1 MQMQSVNGTPVP
13 PSLVSAMAPLP
24 DPGAL
29 QTLIPNGTSNGGSS
43 PQSPQQQSHPQ
54 PQHHTNGGGG
64 GGLWDI
70 PTGNGIMGGGSGAP
84 SLSSLSR
91 LNSMECWDYTI
102 ELECLRGPEDL
113 QLAAELGKTLLER
126 NKELE
131 ISLKQHQ
138 NVIEDQAQEIEYLT
152 KQNGALREVNDS
164 RMKIYEQLE
173 VSIQDL
179 ERDKYKLALENQAD
193 KKHVKT
199 LCRNI
204 ETLEAKVDELN
215 KTLDDFRHQL
225 ESERK
230 KNDRLRSDGAENG
243 GKSAKEL
250 VLLQPVN
257 YDGDDGNGSGPDE
270 DEITE
275 IDTSKPENFSFAFR
289 DMSHSTDVTD
299 CSHTGNSSAQLQV
312 PNHHSQQQQHMT
324 DLNLSEENEE
334 LMRIMQELEKTRK
347 CLIAE
352 QNRVAELEEQLAA
365 IAQENQILQS
375 KIVQINAPEE
385 MKSVHEELSILEEVR
400 QGQMCTRCLRGFEDR
415 ADDDSII
422 TGTEDDD
429 RSLMDLIQNADAP
442 QVYRSSVT
450 IKTSS
455 PKPDTLDL
463 SNASTN
469 NPYREL
475 VEKYEALLE
484 VQRNSLMRKPGGT
497 GGSPP
502 QGTQPQHA
510 VGQQQQ
516 QQQDGASQPLTQP
529 SLHDELGSGDFS
541 SLNTK
546 FTDEDGSKKD
556 DQSSNGTRRK
566 IGLRTPTDFSEAE
579 TTSSGFSDE
588 ISNKATQ
595 TDERPR
601 NFLCTIADG
610 EDCKFSIYEDQTV
623 IDSRFRFSPTHRELF
638 REIFGILKKAADN
651 RDEGEQLPLLDD
663 QNPPAVA
670 KSSATAPKVPPVTPA
685 NEEPPSEFGDD
696 TQSIIS
702 SAVSEQSFAM
712 SECITRSE
720 RKKIEKQAKYAEKH
734 SGEQENKPPI
744 GVAALPDGRILT
756 PYKRQP
762 LEYLTVAVGVN
773 KKKSRRRRNRGSSG
787 TDAVDRSDSPIA
799 LPSPARVLTSSGKK
813 GRTSYRPWNPNTVGS
828 SPSGSS
834 PSTTTA
840 NMMNPEWNG
849 NSMTIY
855 NRGINSPTPSSS
867 SATTTNRT
875 PTSAGQNAAVWKS
888 ASITPS
894 SATGN
899 RTINSSTN
907 RYSDLADESGE
918 VVEFKPSSASHDLHK
933 LKKLDLSYAEV
944 LRRAD
949 HCKHHNQRRS
959 HHHNNQK

>member
-1 MQMQSVNGTPVP
+1 M
-13 PSLVSAMAPLP
+13 
-24 DPGAL
+24 
-29 QTLIPNGTSNGGSS
+29 TSYNELNFEWSILCGKDYRD
-43 PQSPQQQSHPQ
+43 
-54 PQHHTNGGGG
+54 
-64 GGLWDI
+64 WDH
-70 PTGNGIMGGGSGAP
+70 S
-84 SLSSLSR
+84 
-91 LNSMECWDYTI
+91 
-102 ELECLRGPEDL
+102 DL

-131 ISLKQHQ
+131 SSLKHHQ
-138 NVIEDQAQEIEYLT
+138 NIIEDQAQEIEYLT

-179 ERDKYKLALENQAD
+179 ERDKYKLALENQAE
-193 KKHVKT
+193 KKHAKT

-204 ETLEAKVDELN
+204 ETLEAKVEDVN
-215 KTLDDFRHQL
+215 KTLDEVRRQL
-225 ESERK
+225 EAERK
-230 KNDRLRSDGAENG
+230 NNERLRSDGGAG
-243 GKSAKEL
+243 GGGGGCGSGRGVKDAIQL
-250 VLLQPVN
+250 RPVN
-257 YDGDDGNGSGPDE
+257 FDIDDGASGSGPDE

-275 IDTSKPENFSFAFR
+275 IDTTKPENFSFAFR
-289 DMSHSTDVTD
+289 DQSHSTDVTD
-299 CSHTGNSSAQLQV
+299 SSHNSFTNLQL
-312 PNHHSQQQQHMT
+312 PNHHNSLQQQQQQHHMN
-324 DLNLSEENEE
+324 DLNLTEENEE
-334 LMRIMQELEKTRK
+334 LIRIMQELEKTRK
-347 CLIAE
+347 CFVAE

-375 KIVQINAPEE
+375 KIVQINTTEE

-415 ADDDSII
+415 ADDESII

-429 RSLMDLIQNADAP
+429 RSLMDLIQNTDAP
-442 QVYRSSVT
+442 QVFRSSVT

-463 SNASTN
+463 SNASSN

-484 VQRNSLMRKPGGT
+484 VQRNSLMRKVSGSGG
-497 GGSPP
+497 P
-502 QGTQPQHA
+502 QALSQQHA
-510 VGQQQQ
+510 VAA
-516 QQQDGASQPLTQP
+516 QDGPSCLQPAGSGVATQP
-529 SLHDELGSGDFS
+529 SLHEELGSGDFS

-595 TDERPR
+595 TDERPS
-601 NFLCTIADG
+601 NFLCTIDNG
-610 EDCKFSIYEDQTV
+610 EDCKFSIYEGQTV
-623 IDSRFRFSPTHRELF
+623 IDSRFRFSPSHRELF

-663 QNPPAVA
+663 QIPAPS
-670 KSSATAPKVPPVTPA
+670 KTDTAPKVPPVTPA

-734 SGEQENKPPI
+734 GGGEQENKPPI

-762 LEYLTVAVGVN
+762 LEYLTVCVGVN
-773 KKKSRRRRNRGSSG
+773 KKKSRRRRNRVPTGADSP
-787 TDAVDRSDSPIA
+787 VDRSDSPIT
-799 LPSPARVLTSSGKK
+799 LPSPPRVFTSSGKK
-813 GRTSYRPWNPNTVGS
+813 GRTSYRPWNPNAAVTTS
-828 SPSGSS
+828 SPANS
-834 PSTTTA
+834 PSATPA
-840 NMMNPEWNG
+840 AAAEWNG
-849 NSMTIY
+849 NSMTVY
-855 NRGINSPTPSSS
+855 NRGLNSPTPSCSS
-867 SATTTNRT
+867 QRT
-875 PTSAGQNAAVWKS
+875 PTQASQSSAVSWKS
-888 ASITPS
+888 STAVVTPTSTASRNG
-894 SATGN
+894 GN
-899 RTINSSTN
+899 RYAELT
-907 RYSDLADESGE
+907 DESGE
-918 VVEFKPSSASHDLHK
+918 LVQFKPSSASHDLHK

-949 HCKHHNQRRS
+949 HCKQQSQRRS
-959 HHHNNQK
+959 HHHSHHK

>member
-1 MQMQSVNGTPVP
+1 MKTSVKGGSGGPSSSGGMVIHTGPSSVATNGIP
-13 PSLVSAMAPLP
+13 PPLQFP
-24 DPGAL
+24 NGSGSGSHPLSPIGQHNQT
-29 QTLIPNGTSNGGSS
+29 QTLGAGGGSNGGIWDISG
-43 PQSPQQQSHPQ
+43 
-54 PQHHTNGGGG
+54 NGIGIGGGG
-64 GGLWDI
+64 GVG
-70 PTGNGIMGGGSGAP
+70 GSSGGGSSSGAP
-84 SLSSLSR
+84 SLASLSR

-131 ISLKQHQ
+131 TSLKHHQ
-138 NVIEDQAQEIEYLT
+138 NIIEDQAQEIEYLT

-179 ERDKYKLALENQAD
+179 ERDKYKLALENQSE
-193 KKHVKT
+193 KKHTKT

-204 ETLEAKVDELN
+204 ESLEAKVEELN
-215 KTLDDFRHQL
+215 KTLEDVRRLL

-230 KNDRLRSDGAENG
+230 KNERLQNDSGSGRGGRNHVQLKPALSDGE
-243 GKSAKEL
+243 
-250 VLLQPVN
+250 
-257 YDGDDGNGSGPDE
+257 GNDSGPDE

-275 IDTSKPENFSFAFR
+275 IDTSKPESFSFAFR
-289 DMSHSTDVTD
+289 DQSQSTDVTD
-299 CSHTGNSSAQLQV
+299 GSHLGNSFSHL
-312 PNHHSQQQQHMT
+312 QQQHQLS
-324 DLNLSEENEE
+324 DLNLAEENEE
-334 LMRIMQELEKTRK
+334 LIRIMHELEKTRK
-347 CLIAE
+347 CFIAE

-375 KIVQINAPEE
+375 KIVQINTTEE

-415 ADDDSII
+415 PDDESII

-429 RSLMDLIQNADAP
+429 RSLMDLIQNTDVP
-442 QVYRSSVT
+442 QVYRSTVT
-450 IKTSS
+450 IKASS

-463 SNASTN
+463 SGSGSN

-484 VQRNSLMRKPGGT
+484 VQRNSLSRNKVSGGGT
-497 GGSPP
+497 PSGGTPHS
-502 QGTQPQHA
+502 QHTA
-510 VGQQQQ
+510 AAS
-516 QQQDGASQPLTQP
+516 QDGTNNGGGGVPVSGVAAHPG
-529 SLHDELGSGDFS
+529 SLNEELGSGDFS

-566 IGLRTPTDFSEAE
+566 VGLRTPTDFSETE

-610 EDCKFSIYEDQTV
+610 DDCKFSIYEDQTV
-623 IDSRFRFSPTHRELF
+623 VDSRFRFSPSHRELF
-638 REIFGILKKAADN
+638 REIFTILKKAADN

-663 QNPPAVA
+663 QNPPAA
-670 KSSATAPKVPPVTPA
+670 KAAATAATTTSPKVPPVTPA

-696 TQSIIS
+696 TQSLIS

-712 SECITRSE
+712 SECITKSE
-720 RKKIEKQAKYAEKH
+720 RKKIEKQTKYAEKH
-734 SGEQENKPPI
+734 GGEQENQPPV
-744 GVAALPDGRILT
+744 GATTTLPDGRVLT

-762 LEYLTVAVGVN
+762 LEYLTVAIGVN
-773 KKKSRRRRNRGSSG
+773 KKKSRRRRNRGIG
-787 TDAVDRSDSPIA
+787 DDAMDRSDSPVA
-799 LPSPARVLTSSGKK
+799 LPTPTRVFTSSGRK
-813 GRTSYRPWNPNTVGS
+813 GRSSYRPWNPDAHGS
-828 SPSGSS
+828 AS
-834 PSTTTA
+834 PSTTTQNGTA
-840 NMMNPEWNG
+840 EWNG

-855 NRGINSPTPSSS
+855 NRSHNSPAPAAANQRTPVSSRN
-867 SATTTNRT
+867 ATAWEST
-875 PTSAGQNAAVWKS
+875 PTSANRN
-888 ASITPS
+888 
-894 SATGN
+894 GN
-899 RTINSSTN
+899 RYTELT
-907 RYSDLADESGE
+907 DDSGE
-918 VVEFKPSSASHDLHK
+918 VVLFKPSPASHDLHK

-949 HCKHHNQRRS
+949 HCKHQSQRR
-959 HHHNNQK
+959 HHKK

>member
-1 MQMQSVNGTPVP
+1 MKMSVNGGAATTAAAGPG
-13 PSLVSAMAPLP
+13 SGLVTA
-24 DPGAL
+24 GAL
-29 QTLIPNGTSNGGSS
+29 MNGGPASPATQLGNGGVGVTQTGS
-43 PQSPQQQSHPQ
+43 QPQSPQLSQPQ
-54 PQHHTNGGGG
+54 PLGHN

-70 PTGNGIMGGGSGAP
+70 GGGGGGGSGAP
-84 SLSSLSR
+84 SLTSLSR

-131 ISLKQHQ
+131 TSLKHHQ
-138 NVIEDQAQEIEYLT
+138 NIIEDQAQEIEYLT

-179 ERDKYKLALENQAD
+179 ERDKYKLALENQAE
-193 KKHVKT
+193 KKHAKT
-199 LCRNI
+199 LCRTI
-204 ETLEAKVDELN
+204 ETLESKVEELN
-215 KTLDDFRHQL
+215 KTVDDVRRQL
-225 ESERK
+225 EAERK
-230 KNDRLRSDGAENG
+230 KNERLQNDTNG
-243 GKSAKEL
+243 GRNGKDG
-250 VLLQPVN
+250 VLLRPVGSDAG
-257 YDGDDGNGSGPDE
+257 DGDISGPEE

-275 IDTSKPENFSFAFR
+275 IDTSRPENFSFAFR
-289 DMSHSTDVTD
+289 DQSQSTDVTD
-299 CSHTGNSSAQLQV
+299 GSSFL
-312 PNHHSQQQQHMT
+312 HSKYQQQNLS
-324 DLNLSEENEE
+324 DLNLAEENEE
-334 LMRIMQELEKTRK
+334 LIRIMQELEKTRK
-347 CLIAE
+347 CFIAE

-375 KIVQINAPEE
+375 KIVQINTTEE

-415 ADDDSII
+415 GVDDESII
-422 TGTEDDD
+422 TGTEEDD
-429 RSLMDLIQNADAP
+429 RSLMDLIQNTDTP

-463 SNASTN
+463 SVASSN

-484 VQRNSLMRKPGGT
+484 VQRNSVNRKPSGVGTGT
-497 GGSPP
+497 GGGLPP
-502 QGTQPQHA
+502 NSVSAAQQP
-510 VGQQQQ
+510 
-516 QQQDGASQPLTQP
+516 QDGAPQ
-529 SLHDELGSGDFS
+529 HHHHNHHHEELGSGDFS

-623 IDSRFRFSPTHRELF
+623 IDSRFRFSPSHRDLF
-638 REIFGILKKAADN
+638 REIFTILKKAADN

-663 QNPPAVA
+663 QNPPASKAV
-670 KSSATAPKVPPVTPA
+670 TAPKVPPVTPA

-696 TQSIIS
+696 TQSVIS

-712 SECITRSE
+712 SECITKSE
-720 RKKIEKQAKYAEKH
+720 RKKIEKQTKYAEKH
-734 SGEQENKPPI
+734 GEQENKPPV

-762 LEYLTVAVGVN
+762 LEYLSVAVGVN
-773 KKKSRRRRNRGSSG
+773 KKKSRRRRNRGSGS
-787 TDAVDRSDSPIA
+787 DSMDRSDSPIA
-799 LPSPARVLTSSGKK
+799 LPTPTRAYTSTGKK
-813 GRTSYRPWNPNTVGS
+813 GRSSFRPWNPNEPVGS
-828 SPSGSS
+828 PTGNSS
-834 PSTTTA
+834 AASASTTA
-840 NMMNPEWNG
+840 AAAASEWNG

-855 NRGINSPTPSSS
+855 NRSVNSPTPNTSSQRSDQSFRNLTTGGSTSSS
-867 SATTTNRT
+867 SANRNVST
-875 PTSAGQNAAVWKS
+875 AGS
-888 ASITPS
+888 GS
-894 SATGN
+894 N
-899 RTINSSTN
+899 RFA
-907 RYSDLADESGE
+907 DLVDENGD
-918 VVEFKPSSASHDLHK
+918 VVQFKPSSASQDLHK

-949 HCKHHNQRRS
+949 HCKQTQRRQQQQHHH
-959 HHHNNQK
+959 HHHNK

>member
-1 MQMQSVNGTPVP
+1 MKMSVNSAAGP
-13 PSLVSAMAPLP
+13 PSLTTALANPGPPSSGSSQPVSPHQPAPHPL
-24 DPGAL
+24 
-29 QTLIPNGTSNGGSS
+29 NGT
-43 PQSPQQQSHPQ
+43 
-54 PQHHTNGGGG
+54 
-64 GGLWDI
+64 GLWDI
-70 PTGNGIMGGGSGAP
+70 PGSQVVTAASGGTTAEP
-84 SLSSLSR
+84 PMSLSSLSR

-131 ISLKQHQ
+131 SALKHHQ
-138 NVIEDQAQEIEYLT
+138 NIIEDQAQEIEYLT

-179 ERDKYKLALENQAD
+179 ERDKYKLALENQAE

-204 ETLEAKVDELN
+204 ETLEAKVDELT
-215 KTLDDFRHQL
+215 KTMDDVRRQLDA
-225 ESERK
+225 ERK
-230 KNDRLRSDGAENG
+230 KNERLQSDSLSGNGAGSRVQLRPVAG
-243 GKSAKEL
+243 G
-250 VLLQPVN
+250 
-257 YDGDDGNGSGPDE
+257 DGDDASLSGPDE

-289 DMSHSTDVTD
+289 DQSHSTDVTD
-299 CSHTGNSSAQLQV
+299 GSHLGQSFSHQHGGHHTNHQL
-312 PNHHSQQQQHMT
+312 S
-324 DLNLSEENEE
+324 DLNLAEENEE
-334 LMRIMQELEKTRK
+334 LIRIMQELERTRK
-347 CLIAE
+347 CFVAE

-375 KIVQINAPEE
+375 KIVQINTTEE

-415 ADDDSII
+415 PDDESII
-422 TGTEDDD
+422 TGTDADDD
-429 RSLMDLIQNADAP
+429 RSLMDLIQNAASEAGVP
-442 QVYRSSVT
+442 SAVYRSSVT

-455 PKPDTLDL
+455 PKPDTLDI
-463 SNASTN
+463 SGTSSN

-475 VEKYEALLE
+475 VAKYEALLE
-484 VQRNSLMRKPGGT
+484 VQRNSLMRKASTTTATTLT
-497 GGSPP
+497 GVTPP
-502 QGTQPQHA
+502 QQGQTQQSS
-510 VGQQQQ
+510 GQQQQ
-516 QQQDGASQPLTQP
+516 PGE
-529 SLHDELGSGDFS
+529 ELGSGDFS

-546 FTDEDGSKKD
+546 FTDEDGNSKKD
-556 DQSSNGTRRK
+556 DQSSNGGGTTRRK

-623 IDSRFRFSPTHRELF
+623 IDSRFRFSPSHRELF

-651 RDEGEQLPLLDD
+651 RDEGDQLPLLDD
-663 QNPPAVA
+663 QNPVVGGNGG
-670 KSSATAPKVPPVTPA
+670 KGGAPKVPPVTPA
-685 NEEPPSEFGDD
+685 AEEPPSEFGDD
-696 TQSIIS
+696 TQSVIS

-712 SECITRSE
+712 SECITKSE
-720 RKKIEKQAKYAEKH
+720 RKKIEKQNKYAEKH
-734 SGEQENKPPI
+734 GEQQQENKPPV

-762 LEYLTVAVGVN
+762 LDYLTVAVGVN
-773 KKKSRRRRNRGSSG
+773 KKKSRRRRNRGTG
-787 TDAVDRSDSPIA
+787 PDMDRSDSPVSTT
-799 LPSPARVLTSSGKK
+799 PSSPRCGSSGKK
-813 GRTSYRPWNPNTVGS
+813 GRTLYRPWNPNAASPATPSSSNLVSTS
-828 SPSGSS
+828 SPNG
-834 PSTTTA
+834 TA
-840 NMMNPEWNG
+840 TAEWNG
-849 NSMTIY
+849 TSMTIY
-855 NRGINSPTPSSS
+855 NRSINSPTPSSQQQPRNPVRP
-867 SATTTNRT
+867 ANHNRF
-875 PTSAGQNAAVWKS
+875 A
-888 ASITPS
+888 
-894 SATGN
+894 
-899 RTINSSTN
+899 
-907 RYSDLADESGE
+907 DLADDTP
-918 VVEFKPSSASHDLHK
+918 VQFKPSTASHDLHK

-949 HCKHHNQRRS
+949 LGKQRQRQ
-959 HHHNNQK
+959 HHHK

>member
-1 MQMQSVNGTPVP
+1 MKMSVNGGGTTTATVGPPPV
-13 PSLVSAMAPLP
+13 L
-24 DPGAL
+24 
-29 QTLIPNGTSNGGSS
+29 NGGGGGVAAVPSS
-43 PQSPQQQSHPQ
+43 TTAATTGSTSQQAPQSPQQQNQ
-54 PQHHTNGGGG
+54 PQSPLGHN
-64 GGLWDI
+64 GGLWDV
-70 PTGNGIMGGGSGAP
+70 GGGGGGSGAP

-131 ISLKQHQ
+131 TSLKHHQ
-138 NVIEDQAQEIEYLT
+138 NIIEDQAQEIEYLT

-179 ERDKYKLALENQAD
+179 ERDKYKLALENQAE

-204 ETLEAKVDELN
+204 ETLESKVDELG
-215 KTLDDFRHQL
+215 KTLDDVRRQL
-225 ESERK
+225 EAERK
-230 KNDRLRSDGAENG
+230 KNERLQNDSNGAGRRNGNG
-243 GKSAKEL
+243 G
-250 VLLQPVN
+250 VLLRPVGSDLG
-257 YDGDDGNGSGPDE
+257 DGDVSGPEE

-275 IDTSKPENFSFAFR
+275 IDTSRPENFSFAFR
-289 DMSHSTDVTD
+289 DQSHSTDVTD
-299 CSHTGNSSAQLQV
+299 GSHLGISFSQSRSN
-312 PNHHSQQQQHMT
+312 QQQNLS
-324 DLNLSEENEE
+324 DLNLAEENEE
-334 LMRIMQELEKTRK
+334 LIRIMQELEKTRK
-347 CLIAE
+347 CFIAE

-365 IAQENQILQS
+365 IAQENKILQS
-375 KIVQINAPEE
+375 KIVQINTTEE

-415 ADDDSII
+415 TGPADDDESII
-422 TGTEDDD
+422 TGTEGDD
-429 RSLMDLIQNADAP
+429 RSLIDLIQNADAP

-463 SNASTN
+463 SGASSN

-475 VEKYEALLE
+475 VAKYEALLE
-484 VQRNSLMRKPGGT
+484 VQRNSVSRKQSSGPT
-497 GGSPP
+497 TNASS
-502 QGTQPQHA
+502 
-510 VGQQQQ
+510 GQQQQ
-516 QQQDGASQPLTQP
+516 QQSLDGAAPHHAHP
-529 SLHDELGSGDFS
+529 HEELGSGDFS

-595 TDERPR
+595 TDEGPR
-601 NFLCTIADG
+601 NFLCTIAD
-610 EDCKFSIYEDQTV
+610 ENCKFSIYEDQTV
-623 IDSRFRFSPTHRELF
+623 IDSRFRFSPSHRELF
-638 REIFGILKKAADN
+638 REIFTILKKAANN

-663 QNPPAVA
+663 QNPPAA
-670 KSSATAPKVPPVTPA
+670 KAVTAPKVPPVTPA
-685 NEEPPSEFGDD
+685 NDEPPSEFGDD

-712 SECITRSE
+712 SECITKSE

-734 SGEQENKPPI
+734 GEQENKPPV

-762 LEYLTVAVGVN
+762 LEYLSVAVGVN
-773 KKKSRRRRNRGSSG
+773 KKKSRRRRNRG
-787 TDAVDRSDSPIA
+787 DNLDRSDSPIA
-799 LPSPARVLTSSGKK
+799 LPTPPRVYTSTGKK
-813 GRTSYRPWNPNTVGS
+813 GRSSYRPWNPNEPLASPAAGNS
-828 SPSGSS
+828 SA
-834 PSTTTA
+834 STATA
-840 NMMNPEWNG
+840 ATEWNG

-855 NRGINSPTPSSS
+855 NRSVNSPTP
-867 SATTTNRT
+867 
-875 PTSAGQNAAVWKS
+875 NAS
-888 ASITPS
+888 ASQRSGQTF
-894 SATGN
+894 
-899 RTINSSTN
+899 RSSTASTTAGSASSN
-907 RYSDLADESGE
+907 RFADLTDENGDAI
-918 VVEFKPSSASHDLHK
+918 VQFKPSSASQDLHK

-949 HCKHHNQRRS
+949 HCKHHSQRRQQ
-959 HHHNNQK
+959 HHHHQHK

>member
-1 MQMQSVNGTPVP
+1 
-13 PSLVSAMAPLP
+13 MASYNEL
-24 DPGAL
+24 DFEWSILCGKDWK
-29 QTLIPNGTSNGGSS
+29 NW
-43 PQSPQQQSHPQ
+43 SH
-54 PQHHTNGGGG
+54 
-64 GGLWDI
+64 
-70 PTGNGIMGGGSGAP
+70 S
-84 SLSSLSR
+84 
-91 LNSMECWDYTI
+91 
-102 ELECLRGPEDL
+102 DL

-131 ISLKQHQ
+131 TSLKHHQ
-138 NVIEDQAQEIEYLT
+138 NIIEDQAQEIEYLT

-179 ERDKYKLALENQAD
+179 ERDKYKLALDNQAE

-204 ETLEAKVDELN
+204 ETLESKVEELG
-215 KTLDDFRHQL
+215 KTLDDVRRQL
-225 ESERK
+225 EAERK
-230 KNDRLRSDGAENG
+230 KNERLQNDSCSAGRRNGKDG
-243 GKSAKEL
+243 
-250 VLLQPVN
+250 VLLRPVGSDLA
-257 YDGDDGNGSGPDE
+257 DGEISGPEE

-275 IDTSKPENFSFAFR
+275 IDTSRPENFSFAFR
-289 DMSHSTDVTD
+289 DQSHSTDVTD
-299 CSHTGNSSAQLQV
+299 GSHLAISFSHSRSHLQQ
-312 PNHHSQQQQHMT
+312 NMS
-324 DLNLSEENEE
+324 DLNLAEENEE
-334 LMRIMQELEKTRK
+334 LIRIMQELEKTRK
-347 CLIAE
+347 CFIAE

-375 KIVQINAPEE
+375 KIVQINTTEE

-415 ADDDSII
+415 TGGAEDEESII
-422 TGTEDDD
+422 TGTEGDD

-463 SNASTN
+463 SGSSSN

-475 VEKYEALLE
+475 VAKYEALLE
-484 VQRNSLMRKPGGT
+484 VQRNSVTRKQSNGPTTVGGLAQNAP
-497 GGSPP
+497 S
-502 QGTQPQHA
+502 
-510 VGQQQQ
+510 GQQQQ
-516 QQQDGASQPLTQP
+516 QQPLEGATAHHHHP
-529 SLHDELGSGDFS
+529 HEELGSGDFS

-595 TDERPR
+595 TDEGPR
-601 NFLCTIADG
+601 NFLCTIAD
-610 EDCKFSIYEDQTV
+610 ENCKFSIYEDQTV
-623 IDSRFRFSPTHRELF
+623 IDSRFRFSPSHRELF
-638 REIFGILKKAADN
+638 REIFTILKKAANN

-663 QNPPAVA
+663 QNPPAA
-670 KSSATAPKVPPVTPA
+670 KVATAPKVPPVTPA

-712 SECITRSE
+712 SECITKSE
-720 RKKIEKQAKYAEKH
+720 RKKIEKQTKYAEKH
-734 SGEQENKPPI
+734 GEQENNPPV

-762 LEYLTVAVGVN
+762 LEYLSVAVGVN
-773 KKKSRRRRNRGSSG
+773 KKKSRRRRNRAS
-787 TDAVDRSDSPIA
+787 DNMDRSDSPIA
-799 LPSPARVLTSSGKK
+799 LPTPPRVYTSTGKK
-813 GRTSYRPWNPNTVGS
+813 GRSSYRPWNPNEPSASPAGNCS
-828 SPSGSS
+828 S
-834 PSTTTA
+834 STATA
-840 NMMNPEWNG
+840 ASEWNG

-855 NRGINSPTPSSS
+855 NRSVNSPTPNSSSQRSGQNFRSSATSCSS
-867 SATTTNRT
+867 SATRNMTAGSSSSNRFADLT
-875 PTSAGQNAAVWKS
+875 DENGDAV
-888 ASITPS
+888 
-894 SATGN
+894 
-899 RTINSSTN
+899 
-907 RYSDLADESGE
+907 
-918 VVEFKPSSASHDLHK
+918 VQFKPSSASQDLHK

-949 HCKHHNQRRS
+949 HCKQHNQRRQ
-959 HHHNNQK
+959 HHK

>member
-1 MQMQSVNGTPVP
+1 MGSVSNETGYEGV
-13 PSLVSAMAPLP
+13 LV
-24 DPGAL
+24 DE
-29 QTLIPNGTSNGGSS
+29 N
-43 PQSPQQQSHPQ
+43 QQFI
-54 PQHHTNGGGG
+54 
-64 GGLWDI
+64 LD
-70 PTGNGIMGGGSGAP
+70 
-84 SLSSLSR
+84 
-91 LNSMECWDYTI
+91 
-102 ELECLRGPEDL
+102 DL

-131 ISLKQHQ
+131 SALKHHQ
-138 NVIEDQAQEIEYLT
+138 NIIEDQAQEIEYLT

-179 ERDKYKLALENQAD
+179 ERDKYKLALENQAE

-204 ETLEAKVDELN
+204 ETLEAKVEDLT
-215 KTLDDFRHQL
+215 KTVEDVRRQLDA
-225 ESERK
+225 ERK
-230 KNDRLRSDGAENG
+230 KNERLQSDSLSGSGTG
-243 GKSAKEL
+243 GSKVQL
-250 VLLQPVN
+250 RPVGGGG
-257 YDGDDGNGSGPDE
+257 DGDDASLSGPDE

-289 DMSHSTDVTD
+289 DQSHSTDVTD
-299 CSHTGNSSAQLQV
+299 GSHLGHLSSF
-312 PNHHSQQQQHMT
+312 SQQGHHHHNQLS
-324 DLNLSEENEE
+324 DLNLQEENEE
-334 LMRIMQELEKTRK
+334 LIRIMQELERTRK
-347 CLIAE
+347 CFVAE

-375 KIVQINAPEE
+375 KIVQINTTEE

-415 ADDDSII
+415 PDDESII
-422 TGTEDDD
+422 TGTDADDD
-429 RSLMDLIQNADAP
+429 RSLMDLIQNAASEAGVP

-455 PKPDTLDL
+455 PKPDTLDI
-463 SNASTN
+463 SGASSN

-475 VEKYEALLE
+475 VAKYEALLE
-484 VQRNSLMRKPGGT
+484 VQRNSLMRKASTTTATTLTGGGT
-497 GGSPP
+497 GSAKDKQSEAGRQPP
-502 QGTQPQHA
+502 T
-510 VGQQQQ
+510 VGE
-516 QQQDGASQPLTQP
+516 
-529 SLHDELGSGDFS
+529 ELGSGDFS

-546 FTDEDGSKKD
+546 FTDEDGNSKKD
-556 DQSSNGTRRK
+556 DQSSNGGTRRK

-623 IDSRFRFSPTHRELF
+623 IDSRFRFSPSHRELF

-651 RDEGEQLPLLDD
+651 RDEGDQLPLLDD
-663 QNPPAVA
+663 QNPVGGAPAVG
-670 KSSATAPKVPPVTPA
+670 KTAPKVPPVTPA

-696 TQSIIS
+696 TQSVIS

-712 SECITRSE
+712 SECITKSE
-720 RKKIEKQAKYAEKH
+720 RKKIEKQNKYAEKH
-734 SGEQENKPPI
+734 GGTGEQENKPPV

-762 LEYLTVAVGVN
+762 LDYLSVSVGVN
-773 KKKSRRRRNRGSSG
+773 KKKSRRRRNRGAG
-787 TDAVDRSDSPIA
+787 GADADRADSPVSNA
-799 LPSPARVLTSSGKK
+799 PSSPRTYGNKK
-813 GRTSYRPWNPNTVGS
+813 GRTLYRPWNPNAPQVTSPNVSNLVSTS
-828 SPSGSS
+828 SPNG
-834 PSTTTA
+834 TA
-840 NMMNPEWNG
+840 TAEWNG
-849 NSMTIY
+849 TSMTIY
-855 NRGINSPTPSSS
+855 NRSLNSPTPS
-867 SATTTNRT
+867 TQPR
-875 PTSAGQNAAVWKS
+875 
-888 ASITPS
+888 TPS
-894 SATGN
+894 SGQSGAAASTSFCSPTATAAHPVRPANHN
-899 RTINSSTN
+899 RFA
-907 RYSDLADESGE
+907 DLADESGE
-918 VVEFKPSSASHDLHK
+918 SIVQFKPSTASHDLHK

-949 HCKHHNQRRS
+949 HCKQHAQRR
-959 HHHNNQK
+959 HHHQK

>member
-1 MQMQSVNGTPVP
+1 
-13 PSLVSAMAPLP
+13 MASY
-24 DPGAL
+24 
-29 QTLIPNGTSNGGSS
+29 NE
-43 PQSPQQQSHPQ
+43 
-54 PQHHTNGGGG
+54 
-64 GGLWDI
+64 
-70 PTGNGIMGGGSGAP
+70 
-84 SLSSLSR
+84 
-91 LNSMECWDYTI
+91 LNFEWSMLCGKDY
-102 ELECLRGPEDL
+102 RDWNHSDL

-131 ISLKQHQ
+131 SSLKHHQ
-138 NVIEDQAQEIEYLT
+138 NIIEDQAQEIEYLT

-179 ERDKYKLALENQAD
+179 ERDKYKLALENQAE
-193 KKHVKT
+193 KKHAKT

-204 ETLEAKVDELN
+204 ETLEAKVEELN
-215 KTLDDFRHQL
+215 KTLDEVRRQL
-225 ESERK
+225 EAERK
-230 KNDRLRSDGAENG
+230 KNERLRNDGGTERN
-243 GKSAKEL
+243 AKDQIQL
-250 VLLQPVN
+250 RPVN
-257 YDGDDGNGSGPDE
+257 FDVDDAGGSGPEE

-275 IDTSKPENFSFAFR
+275 IDTTKPENFSFAFR
-289 DMSHSTDVTD
+289 DQSHSTDVTD
-299 CSHTGNSSAQLQV
+299 SSHLGNSFSHLQL
-312 PNHHSQQQQHMT
+312 PNHHNSQQQHQHRIT
-324 DLNLSEENEE
+324 DLNLTEENEE
-334 LMRIMQELEKTRK
+334 LIRIMQELEKTRK
-347 CLIAE
+347 CFVAE

-375 KIVQINAPEE
+375 KIVQINTTEE

-415 ADDDSII
+415 ADDESII

-429 RSLMDLIQNADAP
+429 RSLMDLIQNAEAP

-463 SNASTN
+463 SGTSSN

-484 VQRNSLMRKPGGT
+484 VQRNSLIRKSS
-497 GGSPP
+497 GSGP
-502 QGTQPQHA
+502 QGQPQHA
-510 VGQQQQ
+510 IA
-516 QQQDGASQPLTQP
+516 QDGTSLRPVVVGTQP
-529 SLHDELGSGDFS
+529 SMHDELGSGDFS

-623 IDSRFRFSPTHRELF
+623 IDSRFRFSPSHRELF

-663 QNPPAVA
+663 QIPAPS
-670 KSSATAPKVPPVTPA
+670 KATSAPKVPPVTPA

-696 TQSIIS
+696 TQSVIS

-734 SGEQENKPPI
+734 GEQENKPPI

-762 LEYLTVAVGVN
+762 LEYLTVSVGVN
-773 KKKSRRRRNRGSSG
+773 KKKSRRRRNRGPTGADSSL
-787 TDAVDRSDSPIA
+787 DRSDSPIT
-799 LPSPARVLTSSGKK
+799 LPSPPRVFTSSGKK
-813 GRTSYRPWNPNTVGS
+813 GRASYRPWNPNAIGS
-828 SPSGSS
+828 SS
-834 PSTTTA
+834 PVNSPATTSA
-840 NMMNPEWNG
+840 NEWNG
-849 NSMTIY
+849 NSMTVY
-855 NRGINSPTPSSS
+855 NRGHNSPTLSSS
-867 SATTTNRT
+867 SQRT
-875 PTSAGQNAAVWKS
+875 PTQAANASWKS
-888 ASITPS
+888 SVTPASAAS
-894 SATGN
+894 QGS
-899 RTINSSTN
+899 N
-907 RYSDLADESGE
+907 RYAELTDESGE
-918 VVEFKPSSASHDLHK
+918 IVQFKPSSASHDLHK

-949 HCKHHNQRRS
+949 HCKQHNQRRTHHS
-959 HHHNNQK
+959 HK

>member
-1 MQMQSVNGTPVP
+1 
-13 PSLVSAMAPLP
+13 MASY
-24 DPGAL
+24 
-29 QTLIPNGTSNGGSS
+29 NE
-43 PQSPQQQSHPQ
+43 
-54 PQHHTNGGGG
+54 
-64 GGLWDI
+64 
-70 PTGNGIMGGGSGAP
+70 
-84 SLSSLSR
+84 
-91 LNSMECWDYTI
+91 LNFEWSMLCGKDY
-102 ELECLRGPEDL
+102 RNWNHSDL

-131 ISLKQHQ
+131 SSLKHHQ
-138 NVIEDQAQEIEYLT
+138 NIIEDQAQEIEYLT

-179 ERDKYKLALENQAD
+179 ERDKYKLALENQSE

-204 ETLEAKVDELN
+204 ETLEAKVEELN

-225 ESERK
+225 EAERK

-243 GKSAKEL
+243 EKSAKEL
-250 VLLQPVN
+250 VQLQPVN
-257 YDGDDGNGSGPDE
+257 FDGDDGNGSGPDE

-289 DMSHSTDVTD
+289 DQSHSTDVTD
-299 CSHTGNSSAQLQV
+299 CSHTGNSFALLQV
-312 PNHHSQQQQHMT
+312 PSGQQQHMT
-324 DLNLSEENEE
+324 DLNLTEENEE
-334 LMRIMQELEKTRK
+334 LIRIMQELEKTRK

-375 KIVQINAPEE
+375 KIVQINTTEE

-415 ADDDSII
+415 ADDESII

-463 SNASTN
+463 SGTSSN

-484 VQRNSLMRKPGGT
+484 VQRNSLMRKPSGT

-502 QGTQPQHA
+502 QVSQPGHA
-510 VGQQQQ
+510 PPAGH
-516 QQQDGASQPLTQP
+516 QDGSTGTQP

-610 EDCKFSIYEDQTV
+610 EDCKFSIYEDQTI
-623 IDSRFRFSPTHRELF
+623 IDSRFRFSPSHRELF

-663 QNPPAVA
+663 QNPAAAA
-670 KSSATAPKVPPVTPA
+670 KASTAAPKVPPVTPA

-734 SGEQENKPPI
+734 GGEQENKPPI

-773 KKKSRRRRNRGSSG
+773 KKKSRRRRNRGSAGS
-787 TDAVDRSDSPIA
+787 DAMDRSDSPIA
-799 LPSPARVLTSSGKK
+799 LPSPPRVFASSGKK
-813 GRTSYRPWNPNTVGS
+813 GRTSYRPWNPNTTGNSAS
-828 SPSGSS
+828 S
-834 PSTTTA
+834 TA
-840 NMMNPEWNG
+840 AANPEWNG

-855 NRGINSPTPSSS
+855 NRGINSPTPSASS
-867 SATTTNRT
+867 VTQRT
-875 PTSAGQNAAVWKS
+875 PSSAGQNTTVWKS
-888 ASITPS
+888 TPT

-899 RTINSSTN
+899 RNVSSNNSNSN
-907 RYSDLADESGE
+907 RYSDLTDESGE

-959 HHHNNQK
+959 HHNNQK